1 MIWSAVFRVHPTTIF
16 LSEFYMFGQ
25 LTVATRLALGF
36 GLILSL
42 MIVVS
47 LIGNN
52 RVGFIDRTLT
62 EVGEGASAKQ
72 RFAINFRG
80 SVHDRAIAIRDA
92 VLVENNRDLQTHLT
106 EIDRLK
112 AFYRESAGPMDR
124 MMSQP
129 DVEARETRLL
139 DAIKDIQQRTLRLT
153 DELLAQRRSGDI
165 QGART
170 FLLEEVSGAYSEW
183 LKRINAFIN
192 YQEGAI
198 AGDVNAVQETAS
210 GFNVLILSITG
221 AAVLLSALVAWM
233 IIRSLKRILGG
244 EPEEVAQ
251 AIRRLADG
259 ELDQDIRTDYP
270 NSVMGALQDTVV
282 RLSGIIREVRAAAEE
297 LSTSSSEL
305 ESTSENN
312 SQQIRMQASE
322 AEQMA
327 TAVNQMA
334 ATVNEV
340 AGFAA
345 NAATATQKAD
355 VEVESGNRVVQETNV
370 SIGQLA
376 DTLEKAAQTVQRVSG
391 DSANIEKIIEVINA
405 IAEQTNLLALNAAIE
420 AARAGTHGR
429 GFAVVADEVRS
440 LASRTQDSTREI
452 QEMIGTLQAGASEAA
467 KVMESSRE
475 LAKIT
480 VDQTQEAEKAL
491 SRIREEVGSINDMNA
506 QIASA
511 SEEQS
516 SVAEEVNRNISRIHD
531 ATVETSAGSEQVAGS
546 SRDLAVLATQL
557 RSRVSVF
564 RLKN

>member
-1 MIWSAVFRVHPTTIF
+1 
-16 LSEFYMFGQ
+16 MFGQ
-25 LTVATRLALGF
+25 LTVAKRLALGF

-42 MIVVS
+42 LIIVS
-47 LIGNN
+47 LVGNN

-62 EVGEGASAKQ
+62 EVGDGASVKQ
-72 RFAINFRG
+72 RYAINFRG

-92 VLVENNRDLQTHLT
+92 VLVENDRDLQKHL
-106 EIDRLK
+106 EDIERLK
-112 AFYRESAGPMDR
+112 TFYRESAGPMDK
-124 MMSQP
+124 MVSV
-129 DVEARETRLL
+129 DSATDREKQLL
-139 DAIKDIQQRTLRLT
+139 GAIKDIQRQALALT
-153 DELLAQRRSGDI
+153 DELLEQRLDGDI
-165 QGART
+165 EGSRD

-183 LKRINAFIN
+183 LNRVNAFIDH
-192 YQEGAI
+192 QEQAI
-198 AGDVNAVQETAS
+198 AVDVSAVRATAS
-210 GFNVLILSITG
+210 GFNALILSVTG
-221 AAVLLSALVAWM
+221 VAVLLSVLVAWL

-259 ELDQDIRTDYP
+259 ELDQDIHTQYP
-270 NSVMGALQDTVV
+270 GSVMGALKDTVE

-305 ESTSENN
+305 ESTSDSN
-312 SQQIRMQASE
+312 SQQIRLQASE

-355 VEVESGNRVVQETNV
+355 AEVESGNRVVQETNV

-376 DTLEKAAQTVQRVSG
+376 DTLEKAAQTVQRVSN

-467 KVMESSRE
+467 NVMESSRE

-480 VDQTQEAEKAL
+480 VDQTHEAEKAL

-564 RLKN
+564 RLKG

>member
-1 MIWSAVFRVHPTTIF
+1 
-16 LSEFYMFGQ
+16 MFGQ
-25 LTVATRLALGF
+25 LTVAKRLALGF

-42 MIVVS
+42 MIIVS

-62 EVGEGASAKQ
+62 EVGDGAAVKQ
-72 RFAINFRG
+72 RYAINFRG

-92 VLVENNRDLQTHLT
+92 VLVENDQDLRKHL
-106 EIDRLK
+106 EDIERLK
-112 AFYRESAGPMDR
+112 TFYRESAGPMAKMVSRDSASDR
-124 MMSQP
+124 EKQ
-129 DVEARETRLL
+129 LL
-139 DAIKDIQQRTLRLT
+139 EAIKDIQRQALALT
-153 DELLAQRRSGDI
+153 DKLLEQRMAGDI
-165 QGART
+165 EGSRD

-183 LKRINAFIN
+183 LKRVNAFID
-192 YQEGAI
+192 YQEQVI
-198 AGDVNAVQETAS
+198 AADVDAVRATAS
-210 GFNVLILSITG
+210 GFNVLILSVTG
-221 AAVLLSALVAWM
+221 VAVLLSVLVAWM
-233 IIRSLKRILGG
+233 IIGSLKRILGG

-259 ELDQDIRTDYP
+259 ELDQDIHTQYP
-270 NSVMGALQDTVV
+270 NSVMGALQDTVE

-312 SQQIRMQASE
+312 SQQIRLQASE

-327 TAVNQMA
+327 AAVNQMA

-355 VEVESGNRVVQETNV
+355 AEVESGNRVVQETNA

-420 AARAGTHGR
+420 A
-429 GFAVVADEVRS
+429 
-440 LASRTQDSTREI
+440 
-452 QEMIGTLQAGASEAA
+452 
-467 KVMESSRE
+467 
-475 LAKIT
+475 
-480 VDQTQEAEKAL
+480 VDL
-491 SRIREEVGSINDMNA
+491 LIC
-506 QIASA
+506 
-511 SEEQS
+511 
-516 SVAEEVNRNISRIHD
+516 
-531 ATVETSAGSEQVAGS
+531 
-546 SRDLAVLATQL
+546 
-557 RSRVSVF
+557 
-564 RLKN
+564 

>member
-1 MIWSAVFRVHPTTIF
+1 
-16 LSEFYMFGQ
+16 MFGQ
-25 LTVATRLALGF
+25 LTVAKRLVLGF

-42 MIVVS
+42 MIAVS

-52 RVGFIDRTLT
+52 RVGFIDRVLT
-62 EVGEGASAKQ
+62 EVGDGAAVKQ
-72 RFAINFRG
+72 RYAINFRG

-92 VLVENNRDLQTHLT
+92 VLVENDRDLQKHLDDI
-106 EIDRLK
+106 ERLK
-112 AFYRESAGPMDR
+112 AYYRESAGPMDAMLR
-124 MMSQP
+124 DESATSEERQLM
-129 DVEARETRLL
+129 A
-139 DAIKDIQQRTLRLT
+139 AIKDIQRRALALT
-153 DELLAQRRSGDI
+153 DDLIERRLAGDI
-165 QGART
+165 PAAQA
-170 FLLEEVSGAYSEW
+170 FLLDEVSGAYSEW
-183 LKRINAFIN
+183 LVRVNAFID
-192 YQEGAI
+192 YEEGVI
-198 AGDVNAVQETAS
+198 AGDVDAVRATAS
-210 GFNVLILSITG
+210 SFNALILSMTG
-221 AAVLLSALVAWM
+221 AAVLLSVLVAWL

-244 EPEEVAQ
+244 EPEDVAE

-259 ELDQDIRTDYP
+259 ELDQDIRTHYP
-270 NSVMGALQDTVV
+270 DSVMGALQGTVE
-282 RLSGIIREVRAAAEE
+282 RLAGIIREVRAAAEE
-297 LSTSSSEL
+297 MTNASSDL
-305 ESTSENN
+305 ESTSDSN
-312 SQQIRMQASE
+312 SQQIRLQASE

-327 TAVNQMA
+327 AAVNEMA

-345 NAATATQKAD
+345 NAANATQKAD
-355 VEVESGNRVVQETNV
+355 AEVESGNRVVQDTAT

-376 DTLEKAAQTVQRVSG
+376 DTLEKASQTVQRVSG

-452 QEMIGTLQAGASEAA
+452 QEMIGTLQSGASEATA
-467 KVMESSRE
+467 VMESSRE
-475 LAKIT
+475 LARTT
-480 VDQTQEAEKAL
+480 VDKTSEAAAAL
-491 SRIREEVGSINDMNA
+491 IRIREEVGAINDMNA

-531 ATVETSAGSEQVAGS
+531 ATIETSAGSDQVAS
-546 SRDLAVLATQL
+546 ASRDLAVLAGQL

-564 RLKN
+564 RLKNR

>member
-1 MIWSAVFRVHPTTIF
+1 
-16 LSEFYMFGQ
+16 MFGQ

-47 LIGNN
+47 LVGNN

-92 VLVENNRDLQTHLT
+92 VLVENNRDLQKHLAD
-106 EIDRLK
+106 IDRLK

-124 MMSQP
+124 MMRQP
-129 DVEARETRLL
+129 GVEAREASLL
-139 DAIKDIQQRTLRLT
+139 EAIKDIQQRTLRLT
-153 DELLAQRRSGDI
+153 DELLEQRQVGDV

-183 LKRINAFIN
+183 LERINAFIN
-192 YQEGAI
+192 YQEDVI
-198 AGDVNAVQETAS
+198 AEDVNAVQETAS

-221 AAVLLSALVAWM
+221 AAVLLSALVASM
-233 IIRSLKRILGG
+233 IIRSIKRILGG

-270 NSVMGALQDTVV
+270 NSVMGALQDTVE
-282 RLSGIIREVRAAAEE
+282 RLGGIIREVRSAAEE

-305 ESTSENN
+305 ESTSESN
-312 SQQIRMQASE
+312 SQQIRLQASE

-355 VEVESGNRVVQETNV
+355 AEVESGNRVVQETNV

-391 DSANIEKIIEVINA
+391 DSANIERIVEVINA

-467 KVMESSRE
+467 EVMENSRE

-480 VDQTQEAEKAL
+480 VDQTHEAEKAL

-546 SRDLAVLATQL
+546 SRELAVLATQL

-564 RLKN
+564 RFKN